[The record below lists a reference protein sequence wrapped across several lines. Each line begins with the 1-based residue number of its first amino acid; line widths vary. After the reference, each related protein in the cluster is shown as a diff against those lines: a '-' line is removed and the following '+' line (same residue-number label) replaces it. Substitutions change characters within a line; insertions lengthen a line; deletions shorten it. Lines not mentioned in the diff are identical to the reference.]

1 MEIRYINDKD
11 DRIAISDIYE
21 ESWKHTYKGIIP
33 QEYLENIPKGR
44 WSNKIDTPGW
54 NTMVLIEDGKYVG
67 TSSFCKSRFDEY
79 ADEGEIISIYF
90 LPEYTKRGF
99 GKALINAVVAELK
112 ALGYREIFLWVLE
125 ENDNARK
132 FYEHIGFEPTDEY
145 LSDEISGKA
154 VREIRYI
161 LRMVR

>member
-54 NTMVLIEDGKYVG
+54 NTIVLI
-67 TSSFCKSRFDEY
+67 
-79 ADEGEIISIYF
+79 
-90 LPEYTKRGF
+90 
-99 GKALINAVVAELK
+99 
-112 ALGYREIFLWVLE
+112 
-125 ENDNARK
+125 
-132 FYEHIGFEPTDEY
+132 
-145 LSDEISGKA
+145 
-154 VREIRYI
+154 
-161 LRMVR
+161 